1 MASSLEGLV
10 LAAGLSTRSGSYK
23 MELMFGE
30 FSLLQQCIKSI
41 YVECSRII
49 VVCGYNSGKVQE
61 LVQDFKKVKLVR
73 NDNYEKGMFSSL
85 KTGLMH
91 VSSDKLLI
99 TPGDYPLFRQSTVHE
114 LALTRGSIVIPVYK
128 SKKGHPI
135 IISKTLY
142 PEILMSPDS
151 YNLRDILKNHTLVP
165 VQTDDVGVVSDVDTM
180 DDYYICLDIFKKRA
194 DEEKAK
200 EEQHDSPVR
209 KDTLLP

>member
-23 MELMFGE
+23 MELMFGK
-30 FSLLQQCIKSI
+30 STLLQQCIKSI
-41 YVECSRII
+41 YAECSKVI
-49 VVCGYNSGKVQE
+49 VVCGYNGGKVQE
-61 LVQDFKKVKLVR
+61 LVKDFKKVELVR
-73 NDNYEKGMFSSL
+73 NDSYEKGMFSSL
-85 KTGLMH
+85 KTGLKH

-151 YNLRDILKNHTLVP
+151 YNLRDILKNHTFVP

-209 KDTLLP
+209 KDTMLP

>member
-61 LVQDFKKVKLVR
+61 LVKDFKKVKLVR

>member
-10 LAAGLSTRSGSYK
+10 LAAGLSTRSGLYK

-61 LVQDFKKVKLVR
+61 LVQDFKKVELVR
-73 NDNYEKGMFSSL
+73 NENYEKGMFSSL

-114 LALTRGSIVIPVYK
+114 LAHTRGSIVIPVYK
-128 SKKGHPI
+128 
-135 IISKTLY
+135 
-142 PEILMSPDS
+142 
-151 YNLRDILKNHTLVP
+151 
-165 VQTDDVGVVSDVDTM
+165 
-180 DDYYICLDIFKKRA
+180 
-194 DEEKAK
+194 
-200 EEQHDSPVR
+200 
-209 KDTLLP
+209 

>member
-1 MASSLEGLV
+1 
-10 LAAGLSTRSGSYK
+10 

>member
-61 LVQDFKKVKLVR
+61 LVQDFKKVELVR
-73 NDNYEKGMFSSL
+73 NENYEKGMFSSL

>member
-151 YNLRDILKNHTLVP
+151 YNLRDILKNHTFVP

-209 KDTLLP
+209 KDTMLP

>member
-10 LAAGLSTRSGSYK
+10 LAAGLSTRSGLYK

-61 LVQDFKKVKLVR
+61 LVQDFKKVELVR
-73 NDNYEKGMFSSL
+73 NENYEKGMFSSL

>member
-135 IISKTLY
+135 IISKALY

>member
-10 LAAGLSTRSGSYK
+10 LAAGLSTRSGLYK

>member
-200 EEQHDSPVR
+200 EEQHDRHIR
-209 KDTLLP
+209 KDNQFH